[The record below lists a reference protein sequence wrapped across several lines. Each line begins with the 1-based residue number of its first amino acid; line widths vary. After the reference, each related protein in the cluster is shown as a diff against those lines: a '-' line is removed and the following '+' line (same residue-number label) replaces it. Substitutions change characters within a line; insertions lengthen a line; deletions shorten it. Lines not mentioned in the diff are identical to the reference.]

1 MQELFLVEATKYNVF
16 PLDNSFTARA
26 LTPRPSA
33 TAGRT
38 VFTYSG
44 ESSGLPYSDA
54 PDITGKSYSITAE
67 VDIPPGG
74 AEGMI
79 NTLGG
84 RGGGHGLY
92 LLKGKPIFV
101 YNFFDLERSRWEGQT
116 ALAPGKHT
124 IVFDFKYDGPGF
136 GKGGTGVLSVDGK
149 EVASKTIP
157 HTIPFVET
165 IYETF
170 DVGVDTRTG
179 VDDNDYQPPFRFTG
193 NVNKLTVKLT
203 PLKAAE
209 EQHLQQQ
216 IQDTRNKAQ

>member
-1 MQELFLVEATKYNVF
+1 
-16 PLDNSFTARA
+16 
-26 LTPRPSA
+26 
-33 TAGRT
+33 
-38 VFTYSG
+38 
-44 ESSGLPYSDA
+44 
-54 PDITGKSYSITAE
+54 
-67 VDIPPGG
+67 
-74 AEGMI
+74 MI

-92 LLKGKPIFV
+92 LLKGKPVFV
-101 YNFFDLERSRWEGQT
+101 YNFFDVERFRWEGPA

-149 EVASKTIP
+149 EVASRTIP

-193 NVNKLTVKLT
+193 KIDKLTVKLV
-203 PLKAAE
+203 PLNAADE
-209 EQHLQQQ
+209 KLHQQKVQ
-216 IQDTRNKAQ
+216 ETINKAQ